1 MPEHSDIYLLL
12 YRQQGTYKEVQVNKL
27 TAPVVAKTLT
37 KGMIIGDSLDAP
49 FVGFIKCLGIEHNI
63 GLSAKQHELEW
74 DEAHLH
80 SGANLRELGRRAL
93 DDTLVRAGYDRAA
106 ITEQDRRHLFNT
118 RRGQQIDAAY
128 HKAVKQQRNAFI
140 NTHLPEHG
148 EFQFVKMI
156 DRATPQLAFGCC
168 AQERFPL
175 ALFLYRK
182 KIGTGIGGI
191 RVPHLVVALR
201 KVRISAWKITGEE
214 TEEVTLRY
222 GDVSWA
228 SLGQIAD
235 TDVPVPIPSA
245 RTFDA
250 EALQGG
256 ENYSSSWAYGIQ
268 FLAVALCAITGG
280 VIKGV
285 TSTSGS
291 YG

>member
-12 YRQQGTYKEVQVNKL
+12 YRMQGSYKEVTVNKL

-37 KGMIIGDSLDAP
+37 KGMIIGDSLDVP

-63 GLSAKQHELEW
+63 GLSAKNHELEW
-74 DEAHLH
+74 DDSQLFDEDQSKHVLDEAID
-80 SGANLRELGRRAL
+80 NQLR
-93 DDTLVRAGYDRAA
+93 
-106 ITEQDRRHLFNT
+106 
-118 RRGQQIDAAY
+118 RRGVANPTATLRNMFLSNQAGQRIQAEY
-128 HKAVKQQRNAFI
+128 HKMVKQQRNAFI

-148 EFQFVKMI
+148 EFEFTKMI

-182 KIGTGIGGI
+182 KVGTGLGGI

-214 TEEVTLRY
+214 TEIVTLRY
-222 GDVSWA
+222 GDISWA
-228 SLGQIAD
+228 SLGQVAD
-235 TDVPVPIPSA
+235 SDVPIPIPSA
-245 RTFDA
+245 RTFDQ

-268 FLAVALCAITGG
+268 FLASALCALAGG
-280 VIKGV
+280 AFKGAK
-285 TSTSGS
+285 STAGS